1 MGTIPKPKRTV
12 TIQMGPHI
20 AVVDSFGNKEPT
32 ASWEKEPNLK
42 LNSTSTPPK
51 EHRQDNVCMDMSTAN
66 RIHHSRQPSRAD
78 MSASASV
85 GHGGNGDSEGLIGR
99 GLVQTGALI
108 GQGTGD
114 SRALIGQGVGDSRAL
129 IGQGVGDSRALIGQG
144 CQASAGEES
153 PIPPKDDLRACDGVS
168 KALGFEERPV
178 DPTAGR
184 LRSHTPEGFQKREVT
199 SASTQAARETSGPE
213 RASAAR
219 VAKRDHAGSA
229 GIPGIPADEDVP
241 VKSDGS
247 VHTALP
253 AQTAKPEVHQENSEH
268 QGSEREQTSFLS
280 LREGL
285 SGGQVTSATLH
296 STELT
301 DTEGN
306 PSTHCPTQEE
316 LGAQNGSGSSSHPHS
331 SGLLLRDSAGGPWSR
346 PDRAQA
352 AEGAPQSTGTATQ
365 EVQPI
370 QRGLCKRFQ
379 DVATMTASP
388 ERGGPSG
395 AAWRD
400 AEVQAVP
407 EVCSRSAGTSPSR
420 FPLATPPG
428 LCCAAAGGSAGPPGA
443 GPVHAGSQH
452 AAHPP
457 RDDTSPK
464 EGGVFSDAC
473 VQTAVSV
480 SSRARAG
487 PSPPPS
493 SPVPES
499 GRSGGI
505 LGKSTGA
512 SRHSGSAGHQDMEL
526 GARPKEPGLHLGHVQ
541 KGPLQPVYQ
550 ISTAACSQSNHASSS
565 FREKEPSIADQQ
577 SLSQSESSNGNHTG
591 SLHNKPIVSNHTC
604 HAVADVMSFPDQS
617 VSGPTDPACSSPQD
631 SRLQVETQTP
641 PGVQSQQ
648 VEPLVVET
656 CPERKDVPGEGKSD
670 PESEQSSGPDQ
681 SRSKAGPGQSRS
693 KAGPGQSDGAV
704 PPRPDQGGSED
715 EGKAGAVPEVV
726 WDEQGMT
733 WEVYGASVDLESLG
747 FAIQSHLL
755 CKIKEHEKQI
765 QTQTTRLGRS
775 LSSESPRAGKTRK
788 RPRSVFRSLLQN
800 VRRPPCCLR
809 TPPSA
814 LE

>member
-51 EHRQDNVCMDMSTAN
+51 EHRQDNVCMDMSMAN

-85 GHGGNGDSEGLIGR
+85 GHGGSGDSEGLIGR
-99 GLVQTGALI
+99 GLGA
-108 GQGTGD
+108 GD
-114 SRALIGQGVGDSRAL
+114 LRESPRK
-129 IGQGVGDSRALIGQG
+129 G

-153 PIPPKDDLRACDGVS
+153 PIPPKDDLRACGGVS

-213 RASAAR
+213 RASEAR

-268 QGSEREQTSFLS
+268 QGSERGETSPLS

-285 SGGQVTSATLH
+285 SGGQVTRATLH

-306 PSTHCPTQEE
+306 PQEE

-331 SGLLLRDSAGGPWSR
+331 SGLLLGTLLEGRGADPTVHR
-346 PDRAQA
+346 RQRELHRAQ
-352 AEGAPQSTGTATQ
+352 
-365 EVQPI
+365 
-370 QRGLCKRFQ
+370 
-379 DVATMTASP
+379 
-388 ERGGPSG
+388 RGGPSG
-395 AAWRD
+395 ATWRD

-420 FPLATPPG
+420 FPLATPPD
-428 LCCAAAGGSAGPPGA
+428 SAVRRQEGALVPRGPAQCMLGHNPRLTR
-443 GPVHAGSQH
+443 
-452 AAHPP
+452 P
-457 RDDTSPK
+457 RDDASPK

-487 PSPPPS
+487 PSPPPAARS
-493 SPVPES
+493 RRAA
-499 GRSGGI
+499 GRGAFWVKALEPAAILALQGI
-505 LGKSTGA
+505 RTWSWEQGPKSQGCIWAMSRKGLYSRFIRSALRRVA
-512 SRHSGSAGHQDMEL
+512 SQTTL
-526 GARPKEPGLHLGHVQ
+526 P
-541 KGPLQPVYQ
+541 
-550 ISTAACSQSNHASSS
+550 AA
-565 FREKEPSIADQQ
+565 
-577 SLSQSESSNGNHTG
+577 
-591 SLHNKPIVSNHTC
+591 
-604 HAVADVMSFPDQS
+604 S
-617 VSGPTDPACSSPQD
+617 VS
-631 SRLQVETQTP
+631 
-641 PGVQSQQ
+641 
-648 VEPLVVET
+648 
-656 CPERKDVPGEGKSD
+656 
-670 PESEQSSGPDQ
+670 
-681 SRSKAGPGQSRS
+681 RSHR
-693 KAGPGQSDGAV
+693 
-704 PPRPDQGGSED
+704 
-715 EGKAGAVPEVV
+715 
-726 WDEQGMT
+726 
-733 WEVYGASVDLESLG
+733 
-747 FAIQSHLL
+747 
-755 CKIKEHEKQI
+755 
-765 QTQTTRLGRS
+765 
-775 LSSESPRAGKTRK
+775 
-788 RPRSVFRSLLQN
+788 
-800 VRRPPCCLR
+800 
-809 TPPSA
+809 
-814 LE
+814 